1 MKNKFKNKYVFILS
15 TIVTFI
21 ILISPL
27 IIIYRIFNSKE
38 DKIRFMKNLVSH
50 RLKEKK
56 VK

>member
-1 MKNKFKNKYVFILS
+1 MYLFYQ

-27 IIIYRIFNSKE
+27 IIIYRIFNNKE
-38 DKIRFMKNLVSH
+38 DKIRFIEKFGISSIK
-50 RLKEKK
+50 RKK